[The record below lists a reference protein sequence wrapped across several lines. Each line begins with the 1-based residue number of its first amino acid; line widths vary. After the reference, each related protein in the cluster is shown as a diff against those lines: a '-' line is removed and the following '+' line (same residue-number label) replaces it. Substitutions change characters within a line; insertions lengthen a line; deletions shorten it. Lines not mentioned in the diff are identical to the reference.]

1 MNNSMS
7 QSFSGDDPLS
17 ILEHNLARTLKPV
30 LPNPD
35 FVKKLGYRIMN
46 PPTITVENRTGLKAF
61 VLFASALFSGIL
73 LIWLLIT
80 LYRFFSG
87 RGKSD

>member
-1 MNNSMS
+1 MS

-35 FVKKLGYRIMN
+35 FVKKLGYRIVN
-46 PPTITVENRTGLKAF
+46 PPVITVENRTGLKALVF
-61 VLFASALFSGIL
+61 FAFALFTGIL

-80 LYRFFSG
+80 LNRFFSE
-87 RGKSD
+87 RKKSN